1 MLAETSDLFVTYSSF
16 DRIHQRLGIP
26 LFVGT
31 HRYPTTR
38 TIRDADFLPLL
49 QSLQHSEEPLTENLN
64 ANYDYFQT
72 REISNLLYT
81 HLRVVQSSI
90 RAANSF
96 RERYGQNR
104 DCMVHIRLTDT
115 THENPGYAYYAST
128 IRSILSSMDTLYVA
142 TDQPSHP
149 MIAQLMTECRPPEG
163 AAHLVTLDEVETL
176 QFGSTCK
183 FLVLSN
189 GSYSAVMGWLAFDA
203 TEIHYPKYKSQM
215 WHGDMFSIP
224 SWIEETCV

>member
-16 DRIHQRLGIP
+16 DRIHQCLGIP
-26 LFVGT
+26 LFVGNR
-31 HRYPTTR
+31 RYPTTR
-38 TIRDADFLPLL
+38 TVRDADFVPLL
-49 QSLQHSEEPLTENLN
+49 QSLKHSEEPLSENID
-64 ANYDYFQT
+64 ANDDYFQT

-90 RAANSF
+90 RQANPF
-96 RERYGQNR
+96 RKRYGHNR
-104 DCMVHIRLTDT
+104 DCMVHIRLTDAS
-115 THENPGYAYYAST
+115 HENPGLQYYTST
-128 IRSILSSMDTLYVA
+128 ILSMLSSMDVLHVA

-149 MIAQLMTECRPPEG
+149 MIAQLMTECRPSGG
-163 AAHLVTLDEVETL
+163 AELVSLDEVETL

-203 TEIHYPKYKSQM
+203 TEIHYPKYKSHM

-224 SWIEETCV
+224 SWKEEAINP